1 MSVAYDV
8 EISDVKTGTGRRTI
22 DIDDG
27 TVQVVRD
34 WFKVRTEERDGVE
47 PAREHLV
54 FVKSDGLWV
63 HPDVFSQV
71 FDRQVAKL
79 SVPTISLHD
88 LRHTHAPLL

>member
-1 MSVAYDV
+1 
-8 EISDVKTGTGRRTI
+8 
-22 DIDDG
+22 
-27 TVQVVRD
+27 
-34 WFKVRTEERDGVE
+34 
-47 PAREHLV
+47 V